1 MYWPE
6 AVVAASGCP
15 PPVLEEFGMAV
26 AVTSVTA
33 VPDDDDTPR
42 AIVSRV
48 SRADSVFRAVLRI
61 GGLSS
66 FAITGLILIFLLY
79 RSLSA
84 FGADGL
90 TFFTKQSWSFVD
102 NEFGIGGV
110 LPLTVIIGAIASI
123 LAIPLAIAAALFI
136 SEYAPGAIRRVLIAV
151 IDLMAAIP
159 SIVYGLWGRYWFMP
173 RALGTMGW
181 LSHHAG
187 WFPPFRLAI
196 QQTPSAFVGSS
207 AIAGLVVCLMV
218 IPIITSLSREVFS
231 QAPQGEREAAYALGS
246 TRWGM
251 VRTVV
256 LPFGKGGV
264 IGACMLGIGRALG
277 ETIAVLLIINAIYT
291 LNPHILQEG
300 SESIAALIAGNWSSA
315 GQHIGSSALFAAG
328 LVLFA
333 MTLVVNSLASIVI
346 NRSRSGAATA
356 D

>member
-1 MYWPE
+1 
-6 AVVAASGCP
+6 
-15 PPVLEEFGMAV
+15 MAI
-26 AVTSVTA
+26 AVTSAGA

-42 AIVSRV
+42 TIVTRV
-48 SRADSVFRAVLRI
+48 SRADAVFRAVLRI

-66 FAITGLILIFLLY
+66 FAFTGLILVFLMY
-79 RSLSA
+79 RSLPA

-90 TFFTKQSWSFVD
+90 TFFTKQSWNFVN

-110 LPLTVIIGAIASI
+110 LPLTIIIGAIASI
-123 LAIPLAIAAALFI
+123 FAIPVAIATALFI
-136 SEYAPGAIRRVLIAV
+136 SEYAPGPIRRVLIAV

-173 RALGTMGW
+173 RAIGTMGW
-181 LSHHAG
+181 LSHNSS

-196 QQTPSAFVGSS
+196 QPSASAFVGSS

-251 VRTVV
+251 IRAVV
-256 LPFGKGGV
+256 IPFGKGGV

-277 ETIAVLLIINAIYT
+277 ETIAVLLIVNSIYT
-291 LNPHILQEG
+291 FNPHVLQEG
-300 SESIAALIAGNWSSA
+300 SESIAALIAGDWSSA
-315 GQHIGSSALFAAG
+315 SHIQLSALMASG

-333 MTLVVNSLASIVI
+333 LTLVVNSFAALVI

-356 D
+356 E

>member
-1 MYWPE
+1 
-6 AVVAASGCP
+6 
-15 PPVLEEFGMAV
+15 MAV

-42 AIVSRV
+42 VIVHRV
-48 SRADSVFRAVLRI
+48 SRADSVFRAILRI

-66 FAITGLILIFLLY
+66 FAITGLILAFLLY
-79 RSLSA
+79 RSLPA
-84 FGADGL
+84 FRDDGL
-90 TFFTKQSWSFVD
+90 TFFTKQSWNFVD

-110 LPLTVIIGAIASI
+110 LPLTIIIGAIASI
-123 LAIPLAIAAALFI
+123 LAIPLAVAAALFI
-136 SEYAPGAIRRVLIAV
+136 SEYAPGTIRRVLIAV

-207 AIAGLVVCLMV
+207 AIAGIVVCLMV
-218 IPIITSLSREVFS
+218 IPIVTSLSREVFS

-256 LPFGKGGV
+256 IPFGKGGV

-291 LNPHILQEG
+291 LNPHILQQG
-300 SESIAALIAGNWSSA
+300 SESIAALIAGDWSSA
-315 GQHIGSSALFAAG
+315 GHVGVSALFAAG

-333 MTLVVNSLASIVI
+333 MTLVVNSFASLVI